1 MSTLVSFLS
10 FFPLSTPRVAYVHPS
25 PQPPA
30 CPSHPLLPPPSTFF
44 PPLSFRTLHTRARAC
59 ACAVET
65 RNSRDE
71 KEQRVESVRGLSV
84 DISSLPSERTRTCKR
99 ATARDVIAPDGP
111 ALDFVVF
118 LVAGSP
124 KERGS
129 KSVGPFDDPPPPPPP
144 PLRPLS
150 FLLSSRRDRR
160 EGRRIEGEHV
170 DTCHHPSLSD
180 PTKKYFQYFSKRP
193 FFGFRPR
200 KCRARG
206 WCVSKQDRDVCT
218 YV

>member
-144 PLRPLS
+144 LS

-180 PTKKYFQYFSKRP
+180 PTKKYFQHFSNRP

-206 WCVSKQDRDVCT
+206 WCVSKQERDVCT